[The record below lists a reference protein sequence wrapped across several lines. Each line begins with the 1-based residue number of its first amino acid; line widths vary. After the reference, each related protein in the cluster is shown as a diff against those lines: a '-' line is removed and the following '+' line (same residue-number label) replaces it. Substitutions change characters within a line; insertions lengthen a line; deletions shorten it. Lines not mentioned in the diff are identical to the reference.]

1 MKIFDDIYKHL
12 YILRFLKS
20 LHYMNIIK
28 LTEKYFTYFKSKD
41 INHLKKLFDDE
52 IILCDWEVE
61 ISGLNNVVSQN
72 IKIFKNLGKFDLK
85 IKNIYEISNI
95 VFAEI
100 NILTN
105 DEVIKVIDKIEFNED
120 NKIIKIRAY
129 KG

>member
-1 MKIFDDIYKHL
+1 
-12 YILRFLKS
+12 
-20 LHYMNIIK
+20 MNVRK
-28 LTEKYFTYFKSKD
+28 KTEKYFTYFRSKD
-41 INHLKKLFDDE
+41 INQLKELFDDE
-52 IILCDWEVE
+52 IILCDWESE

-85 IKNIYEISNI
+85 IKNIYEISKI

-105 DEVIKVIDKIEFNED
+105 GEVIKVIDKIEFNKD
-120 NKIIKIRAY
+120 NKIIKITAY